1 MPTYDCQCVKCGAV
15 QEYHRPMQDSHN
27 TPSCL
32 NCSVKMVKV
41 ILSAPRGF
49 VKGNFEP
56 FRSTVDGSVLRTQRD
71 VAEHNKR
78 NNVVCLGDGYDD
90 ATVRSGNY
98 GKKAEVKDV
107 DKDIKDSIRM
117 LEQGYKPTTHIEGA
131 E

>member
-1 MPTYDCQCVKCGAV
+1 
-15 QEYHRPMQDSHN
+15 
-27 TPSCL
+27 
-32 NCSVKMVKV
+32 MVKV